1 MCAIT
6 AQEGFGGF
14 PWTTNTTFP
23 GRKDPNELTSSAEG
37 IVESDG
43 TVPQCEVTVQLSTPY
58 NTTGGLVA
66 TVLNLIFTNWCACGL
81 FGCVPGRCLTV
92 QPCCS
97 IRVGMHL
104 HGASKSSMYDCTTAP
119 VTLLFP
125 AAAGTR
131 QMLCRHGR

>member
-1 MCAIT
+1 MMSMAALLQQCSAALQLFGDVSLTWMVMCAMT
-6 AQEGFGGF
+6 TQEGFGGF

-66 TVLNLIFTNWCACGL
+66 TVLNLIFTNWCVCASCGS
-81 FGCVPGRCLTV
+81 RSCLV
-92 QPCCS
+92 
-97 IRVGMHL
+97 L
-104 HGASKSSMYDCTTAP
+104 D
-119 VTLLFP
+119 
-125 AAAGTR
+125 AA
-131 QMLCRHGR
+131 

>member
-1 MCAIT
+1 MLRLGLGVPCKVVMCVAMM

-14 PWTTNTTFP
+14 PWTANTTFP

-66 TVLNLIFTNWCACGL
+66 TVLNLIFTNWCAVALCGSQT
-81 FGCVPGRCLTV
+81 CTV
-92 QPCCS
+92 LDHCMTAQTCCS
-97 IRVGMHL
+97 ISHWHAHVL
-104 HGASKSSMYDCTTAP
+104 H
-119 VTLLFP
+119 
-125 AAAGTR
+125 R
-131 QMLCRHGR
+131 